1 MRVVMA
7 PLVLLSALVFWQG
20 SSLDTAGSH
29 TAGFNTAE
37 LDKARDAQNRG
48 ALERLASQVSGPADK
63 SPNDA
68 QAQYRLALA
77 QSYVAEVAMETGDKN
92 AARAAAETGIKA
104 AERATMLKPEV
115 AEYHRILGTLC
126 GQVIPANLLV
136 GLRYGHCAQDEVTKA
151 VQLDPKAPANYVSRG
166 VGNYYL
172 PASLGGGIDAAIKD
186 FQKAIELDPRRAEAH
201 LWLGLALRKAD
212 RNAEARKELQRAV
225 DLDPARAWAK
235 QQLAKTPEK

>member
-1 MRVVMA
+1 MAA
-7 PLVLLSALVFWQG
+7 PLILLSALMFWQG
-20 SSLDTAGSH
+20 AALNP
-29 TAGFNTAE
+29 AGFNTAE

-48 ALERLASQVSGPADK
+48 ALERLATQLSGSADK
-63 SPNDA
+63 LPNDA

-92 AARAAAETGIKA
+92 AARGAAETGIKA
-104 AERATMLKPEV
+104 AERATTLKPEV

-126 GQVIPANLLV
+126 GQVIPANVLV
-136 GLRYGHCAQDEVTKA
+136 GLRYGHCAQDEVNKA

-172 PASLGGGIDAAIKD
+172 PASLGGGVDIAIKD
-186 FQKAIELDPRRAEAH
+186 FQKAIELDPRSADARLSAEAH
-201 LWLGLALRKAD
+201 LWLGLALRKAN
-212 RNAEARKELQRAV
+212 RNAEARKELQRAA